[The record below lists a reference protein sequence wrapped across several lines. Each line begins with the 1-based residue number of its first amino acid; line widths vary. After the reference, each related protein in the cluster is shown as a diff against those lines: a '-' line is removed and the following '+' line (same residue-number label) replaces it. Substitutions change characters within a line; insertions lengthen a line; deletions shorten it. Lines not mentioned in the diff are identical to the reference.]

1 VKLEEVLQIV
11 QTVLLFIS
19 AFSGPTSLLLILV
32 ERRNRES
39 LTKKNLAEANK
50 VLAEKDK
57 VSTETRLVKEE
68 YYQKVANELFEK
80 YEGLKKMHEELKALY
95 DTLEKEALRLK
106 EESVRLR
113 VAIEYIFGE
122 IKDHFPQ
129 VVEQARRIIS
139 PDSGGA

>member
-1 VKLEEVLQIV
+1 VTLQDLLQIG
-11 QTVLLFIS
+11 QFVLLLVGAS
-19 AFSGPTSLLLILV
+19 TGSTSLFLILA

-39 LTKKNLAEANK
+39 LTRKNLAEANK

-57 VSTETRLVKEE
+57 VSTETKLVKEN
-68 YYQKVANELFEK
+68 YYEKVANELFDK